1 MSEAS
6 SGRSRGSD
14 DDNENE
20 NEAGSAGGGTALP
33 ELEDAYRF
41 SFDANWLV
49 TSMIELDDGVEK
61 VKDLTGSSFE
71 VVTGVNDLSETD
83 AIEVTRTRTKRGVT
97 ETTVYEDQDGDDV
110 YLQTFELEIYG
121 ADARPNKIEQYQF
134 TFDVNDVV
142 TGYSKLKKGNWV
154 TKNIDANETFETIQ
168 VEPGVTLVMKTE
180 RDGAEIEVEFFQDAD
195 GDDTWLEVAE
205 AEMAASSVYYDAVN
219 GAVTDGFVDLVVN
232 TLFPLPPV

>member
-1 MSEAS
+1 MPEAS
-6 SGRSRGSD
+6 SGRSRGRN

-20 NEAGSAGGGTALP
+20 VGSGGGSALP
-33 ELEDAYRF
+33 ELDDAYRF

-49 TSMIELDDGVEK
+49 TSMVELDDGVEK
-61 VKDLTGSSFE
+61 VKDLTGSTFE
-71 VVTGVNDLSETD
+71 VVTGVNDLAQTD

-97 ETTVYEDQDGDDV
+97 ETTVYEDQDGDDI

-142 TGYSKLKKGNWV
+142 TGYAKLKKGNWV
-154 TKNIDANETFETIQ
+154 TKNIDANESFETIQ

-180 RDGAEIEVEFFQDAD
+180 HDGAEIEVEFFQDAD

-205 AEMAASSVYYDAVN
+205 AEMTSSSVYYDAVN
-219 GAVTDGFVDLVVN
+219 GAVTDGFVDMVVN
-232 TLFPLPPV
+232 TLFPPAPV